1 MLISKMRNKPQGFTL
16 LEVMI
21 AVAVLAIALSAVLGL
36 QSRSLTLAAESRFN
50 TTASLLAQGK
60 MAEAAVAGLGNLSSD
75 SGDFGDLFSGYA
87 WRLSVQNADLP
98 GLEKMKG
105 RLKRIDLEVTCGE
118 GELYSYDLRLYRFFP
133 LETKKRKL

>member
-36 QSRSLTLAAESRFN
+36 QSRSLTLAAESRFH
-50 TTASLLAQGK
+50 TTAALLAQGK
-60 MAEAAVAGLGNLSSD
+60 MAETAGAGMGNLVSD
-75 SGDFGDLFSGYA
+75 SGDFGDVFSGYA

-118 GELYSYDLRLYRFFP
+118 GALYSYDLRLYRFFP
-133 LETKKRKL
+133 LETKK

>member
-21 AVAVLAIALSAVLGL
+21 AVSVLTIALTAVLGL
-36 QSRSLTLAAESRFN
+36 QSKSLTLASESRFH
-50 TTASLLAQGK
+50 TTAALLAQGK
-60 MAEAAVAGLGNLSSD
+60 MAEITVVKMGELASD
-75 SGDFGDLFSGYA
+75 TGDFGDVFTGYA

-118 GELYSYDLRLYRFFP
+118 GELYRYDLRLYRFFP
-133 LETKKRKL
+133 PETIK

>member
-1 MLISKMRNKPQGFTL
+1 MLISKMRNKSQGFTL

-21 AVAVLAIALSAVLGL
+21 AVAVLTIALSAVLGL
-36 QSRSLTLAAESRFN
+36 QSRSLTLAAESRFH
-50 TTASLLAQGK
+50 TTAALLAQGK
-60 MAEAAVAGLGNLSSD
+60 MAEMAVAGMGSLTSD
-75 SGDFGDLFSGYA
+75 SGDFGDVFSGYT

-98 GLEKMKG
+98 GLDKMKG

-133 LETKKRKL
+133 LETKK

>member
-1 MLISKMRNKPQGFTL
+1 MWTSKTRNKPRGFTL

-21 AVAVLAIALSAVLGL
+21 AVAVLTIALAALLGL
-36 QSRSLTLAAESRFN
+36 QSRSLTLASESRFQ
-50 TTASLLAQGK
+50 TTAALLAQGK
-60 MAEAAVAGLGNLSSD
+60 MAEAAVAGMGDLASD
-75 SGDFGDLFSGYA
+75 SGDFGDVFSGYA

-118 GELYSYDLRLYRFFP
+118 GEIFQYDLRLYRFFP
-133 LETKKRKL
+133 PETVK

>member
-1 MLISKMRNKPQGFTL
+1 MLISKMSHSSLGFTL

-21 AVAVLAIALSAVLGL
+21 AVAVLTISLAAVLGL
-36 QSRSLTLAAESRFN
+36 QSKSLTLASESRFQ
-50 TTASLLAQGK
+50 TTAAFLAQGK
-60 MAEAAVAGLGNLSSD
+60 MAEMAVAGIGDLTSD
-75 SGDFGDLFSGYA
+75 SGDFGDVFSGYA

-118 GELYSYDLRLYRFFP
+118 GDLFRYDLRLYRFFS
-133 LETKKRKL
+133 LETKK